1 MSLCD
6 SEAATHP
13 CAAFVVELGGG
24 GGATPL
30 SAGSVFRVS
39 FWSAKISRAELSRKP
54 LPRLT
59 TATAGAELPEVLS
72 FVRLPEE
79 APPQQQQQQQSQQQQ
94 RRERKQQ
101 QQQQWHQQQQQARG
115 QRGRGGGRFPQ
126 QQQAPKQK
134 VRDYY
139 AILSVKRGASKRE
152 IKKAYHAAAKRWH
165 PDKNRAEGQEA
176 RLEKAERNFKL
187 IARAYEVL
195 SDPDT
200 RAAYDRGENV
210 DDPKWAQRQS
220 AQQEAQR
227 RGGNVRFNAGPQGQ
241 QQFQRKGGRGGGGQ
255 RRGPRTF
262 HF

>member
-13 CAAFVVELGGG
+13 CAAFVVEVGGG

-79 APPQQQQQQQSQQQQ
+79 APQQQQQQQQSQQQQ

-101 QQQQWHQQQQQARG
+101 QQQQWHQ
-115 QRGRGGGRFPQ
+115 Q